1 MFRANHNHIQQSLFD
16 STQLMNTKI
25 REKLEKSWAPIF
37 YKNVFCKIDEE
48 PFAVLYGTTG
58 KPNFPVNILLSLE
71 YIKHM
76 KCCNDLELLDAF
88 YFDYLVNYAVGIW
101 TLGEMNLAERTL
113 YYFRERIYQYC
124 FDNPD
129 KDDLLFGQFLRLLHD
144 FAEKAGISLE
154 EQRTDTT
161 LFMSNIKKAGRI
173 SLAYDVLIKAVKA
186 ISKEKLTES
195 LLKVLEPDFKTG
207 ILYRAK
213 AQEGDSKLTLLL
225 NLCNEALSLLETQPG
240 MEESD
245 EVRIARRFLC
255 EQSTTET
262 ASKKLIPKPKKE
274 VTSGALQSAY
284 DEDATFRRKGDV
296 SQNGYVLE
304 ISETCCKE
312 NTFQLITDYAVASN
326 NTNDMEILQDRLND
340 IHKNTD
346 CTDMY
351 VDGGF
356 HSDKVHETAKE
367 NEIKIHLTNM
377 TGLEPSK
384 KLPVTE
390 FEIDEKTN
398 VIKKCPNG
406 NIPYRVG
413 IGGGQTSAHF
423 SHETCCNCEL
433 KEKCFSKRQV
443 KDCVVRIYIKAVDS
457 SREREKIRLNR
468 KEATSKRAGIEGSN
482 SALKRTG
489 LNKLDVRGKAKS
501 TVICGLKVTVQN
513 IKRLIKYFQGGYKPK
528 TTSKPINGIL
538 APIFS

>member
-1 MFRANHNHIQQSLFD
+1 
-16 STQLMNTKI
+16 
-25 REKLEKSWAPIF
+25 
-37 YKNVFCKIDEE
+37 
-48 PFAVLYGTTG
+48 
-58 KPNFPVNILLSLE
+58 
-71 YIKHM
+71 
-76 KCCNDLELLDAF
+76 
-88 YFDYLVNYAVGIW
+88 
-101 TLGEMNLAERTL
+101 
-113 YYFRERIYQYC
+113 
-124 FDNPD
+124 
-129 KDDLLFGQFLRLLHD
+129 
-144 FAEKAGISLE
+144 
-154 EQRTDTT
+154 
-161 LFMSNIKKAGRI
+161 
-173 SLAYDVLIKAVKA
+173 
-186 ISKEKLTES
+186 
-195 LLKVLEPDFKTG
+195 
-207 ILYRAK
+207 
-213 AQEGDSKLTLLL
+213 
-225 NLCNEALSLLETQPG
+225 
-240 MEESD
+240 
-245 EVRIARRFLC
+245 
-255 EQSTTET
+255 
-262 ASKKLIPKPKKE
+262 
-274 VTSGALQSAY
+274 
-284 DEDATFRRKGDV
+284 
-296 SQNGYVLE
+296 
-304 ISETCCKE
+304 
-312 NTFQLITDYAVASN
+312 
-326 NTNDMEILQDRLND
+326 
-340 IHKNTD
+340 
-346 CTDMY
+346 MY

-433 KEKCFSKRQV
+433 KEKCFSKKQV
-443 KDCVVRIYIKAVDS
+443 KDCVVRIYLKAVDS
-457 SREREKIRLNR
+457 SREREKIKLNR